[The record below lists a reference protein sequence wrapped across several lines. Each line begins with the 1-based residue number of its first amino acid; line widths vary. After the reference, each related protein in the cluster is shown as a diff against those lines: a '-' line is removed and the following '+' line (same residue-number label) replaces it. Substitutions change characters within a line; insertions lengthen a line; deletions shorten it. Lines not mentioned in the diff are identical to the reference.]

1 MIIILFV
8 VSLMHEKGIKIRETL
23 EKQNIIFQ
31 WIFIIGAIIFVLIYG
46 AYGGD
51 FNAADFVYQQF

>member
-1 MIIILFV
+1 ML
-8 VSLMHEKGIKIRETL
+8 LRL
-23 EKQNIIFQ
+23 L
-31 WIFIIGAIIFVLIYG
+31 IIGAIIFVLIYG